1 MGGGLG
7 KGGRPP
13 RSKSCR
19 ASFVA
24 AYQCN
29 AGLPPATPKGGRRTP
44 HLLSPGP
51 CAASKRP
58 LPPRP
63 RRLPAAERIAG
74 NPADHGVM
82 KPYKF
87 DLKLRASVVR
97 HGSTPSTQP

>member
-13 RSKSCR
+13 RSKSSR

-29 AGLPPATPKGGRRTP
+29 AGLPPATPKGGRVTP

-74 NPADHGVM
+74 KTADHGDIE
-82 KPYKF
+82 PYR
-87 DLKLRASVVR
+87 LCIILRGTLVVC
-97 HGSTPSTQP
+97 G